1 MKKIVIVFL
10 LSAGL
15 VYAESFKIEIQ
26 KSDVELQI
34 GDTKSVVSKG
44 TSKSFNCEDTVIVLH
59 GEGVAVLYRNGKE
72 LKKLTV
78 HDKGGY
84 HSPKEDCEGFFKG
97 FIGKLIGGF
106 DKNILHVNEV
116 IATNA
121 AKGGSQTGIEM
132 DITLDKSDKDTLL
145 SAKVGQWGEEPYI
158 LTVLKEGKVVETL
171 HSQEYEDNEISY
183 VGFILSQD
191 IVKKG
196 DSYEIKSDAEEEP
209 FRGVVGM
216 HGKLISK

>member
-1 MKKIVIVFL
+1 MKKIAIVFL
-10 LSAGL
+10 LSVGF

-34 GDTKSVVSKG
+34 GDNKPSIVSKG
-44 TSKSFNCEDTVIVLH
+44 IRKSFNCEDTVIVLH
-59 GEGVAVLYRNGKE
+59 GEGVAVLYKNGKE
-72 LKKLTV
+72 IKKLTV

-84 HSPKEDCEGFFKG
+84 HRPKEDCEGFFKRY
-97 FIGKLIGGF
+97 IGMIIDGL
-106 DKNILHVNEV
+106 DKTTVHTNEV

-121 AKGGSQTGIEM
+121 AKGGVQTGIDM
-132 DITLDKSDKDTLL
+132 DITLDKNNKYTLL

-171 HSQEYEDNEISY
+171 HSHEYEDNEISY

-191 IVKKG
+191 IAKKG
-196 DSYEIKSDAEEEP
+196 DSYEIKSDVEEEP

-216 HGKLISK
+216 HGKIIR